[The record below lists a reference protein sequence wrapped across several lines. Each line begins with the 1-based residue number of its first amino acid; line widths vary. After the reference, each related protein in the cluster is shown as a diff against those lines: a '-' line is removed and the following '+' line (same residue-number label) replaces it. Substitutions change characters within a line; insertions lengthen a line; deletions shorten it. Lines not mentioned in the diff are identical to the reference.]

1 MRKPRPARPEWQ
13 KPLEEGLYITS
24 TPIGN
29 ARDISLHALDVL
41 ANCDT
46 ILAEDT
52 RVTAKLLAIYG
63 ISRPQIS
70 YNDHNAR
77 RVRPQILMRLE
88 RGERLALV
96 SDSGTPLVSD
106 PGYKLVREAIA
117 ADVKIYVVPGSSAV
131 LSALVVSGLPTN
143 RFLFVG
149 FLPTRR
155 DSRHAALDK
164 LKHVESTLIF
174 FEPARQLAET
184 LKEMQCVFHERDA
197 AVARELTKLHENV
210 RRGNLPDLASFYE
223 DSPARGEVTILIGPP
238 KPREPDFGKV
248 DRLLQKALPFMPM
261 RTAVDFV
268 REAMDVPHKAIY
280 ARALLLK
287 QFQNDGV

>member
-1 MRKPRPARPEWQ
+1 MRKPRLARPEWQ
-13 KPLEEGLYITS
+13 KPLEEGLYSTS

-29 ARDISLHALDVL
+29 ARDISLRALDVL

-52 RVTAKLLAIYG
+52 RVTAKLLAIHG
-63 ISRPQIS
+63 ISRPLIS

-149 FLPTRR
+149 FLPTHR
-155 DSRHAALDK
+155 DSRHAVLDK
-164 LKHVESTLIF
+164 LKQVESTLIF
-174 FEPARQLAET
+174 FEPARHLAET
-184 LKEMQCVFHERDA
+184 LKEMHFVFHARDA

-238 KPREPDFGKV
+238 KSREPDFGKV
-248 DRLLQKALPFMPM
+248 DRLLQKALAFMPT
-261 RTAVDFV
+261 RAAVDFV
-268 REAMDVPHKAIY
+268 REATDLPHTGIY

-287 QFQNDGV
+287 QSQSNGV